1 MRSLIRAIDRF
12 CQKHRKFGIPRL
24 MQYIVFISALVF
36 IIYMMDQTRTLL
48 GFLWFHPELI
58 MRGQVWRLITWVF
71 IPLNDNLF
79 FTAIMLYFYYFI
91 GTTLEREWGAGKFT
105 IYYLF
110 GVLMNL
116 VYGFVMW
123 YAFRSYAFLAPNY
136 LNLSMFFAFAV
147 LFPNQRIMLFFFIP
161 VKIKWMAMINAAFFA
176 YSIAMEAVRGQ
187 VAAAFLPVIALLNFV
202 VICGDELIKNLR
214 PLSAHTSKQAIN
226 FKKASK
232 KARRDYDDKHYRHK
246 CAVCGKTDAD
256 FPDLEFRYCSR
267 CNGYHC
273 FCIEHINNHVHFQ

>member
-1 MRSLIRAIDRF
+1 
-12 CQKHRKFGIPRL
+12 
-24 MQYIVFISALVF
+24 
-36 IIYMMDQTRTLL
+36 MDQTRTLL

-226 FKKASK
+226 FKRASK